1 MHVPQIEMSPNGPGM
16 SRIAIG
22 FWRLMEWKFT
32 PSEIVKL
39 VEQSLELGIT
49 TTDHASIYGGYR
61 CEKEFGKALQ
71 LAPGLRDKIQIV
83 TKCGIETRCE
93 AKPQN
98 ALGHYDTRTAVIIET
113 AERSL
118 QNFGIDCIDLLL
130 VHRPDPLMDA
140 DAVAE
145 AFMHLRQEGKVLHFG
160 VSNFTPWQFNL
171 LQSRLDFPLV
181 TNQVEISPLEF
192 EVMHDGTLDQCQQL
206 RIVPQAWSPFAGGA
220 FFTGKSEQAIRVRD
234 ECNKIA
240 QEIGTD
246 GIDQVA
252 LAWLLEHPARIQPVL
267 GTGKIERIKS
277 AARACSLDLSR
288 QQWFRIWVASK
299 GHGVP

>member
-181 TNQVEISPLEF
+181 TNQVEISPSNLRLCTMEPSTNANNF
-192 EVMHDGTLDQCQQL
+192 ALCHRRGLRLPAALSLLVRVNRQFAYGTN
-206 RIVPQAWSPFAGGA
+206 A
-220 FFTGKSEQAIRVRD
+220 
-234 ECNKIA
+234 
-240 QEIGTD
+240 
-246 GIDQVA
+246 
-252 LAWLLEHPARIQPVL
+252 
-267 GTGKIERIKS
+267 IKS
-277 AARACSLDLSR
+277 LKKLVRMVSIRLL
-288 QQWFRIWVASK
+288 W
-299 GHGVP
+299 HGYSSILHEFNRF